1 MRTVG
6 KRSIVLYI
14 LLCLFIAGAVWL
26 VISLLMNGGKW
37 AMQPYNYHL
46 GTSNLGEITDRDGN
60 ILAKTEG
67 DVRVYSENE
76 TVRRSLLH
84 TVGDTDGMIS
94 TSVQATMRANLTGY
108 NFITGVNNT
117 VLNSLGG
124 NLKLTISSAVNEAA
138 YNALGDRNGA
148 VIVYDYTNG
157 DVISKVSK
165 PAYDPMNIPEDLQ
178 TSEAYKG
185 VFLDKV
191 LSQRFVPG
199 SIFKIV
205 TEAAAME
212 LWPDTWQSKEYNCEG
227 SVEIGGSRITC
238 LGTHGAQNAYQAF
251 GNSCNVYY
259 ALLANEIGAERLQK
273 KAEEMGFG
281 ESLSFGDIKCEPSF
295 IDLSAAGANQLGWA
309 GVGQYTTL
317 ANPYHMLALMG
328 AIANGGTY
336 VEPRLTDSL
345 DLFGAL
351 DSTDKRLTTAS
362 EASEL
367 KAMLRNNVEEYYGDW
382 LFPDGMQI
390 CAKSGTAELDGKKP
404 TCWFVGFSANPE
416 TPYAFVIM
424 VEEGEGGIDTAGNAA
439 AAIIGAVN
447 ANV

>member
-26 VISLLMNGGKW
+26 VFSLLLNGGKW

-46 GTSNLGEITDRDGN
+46 GSSNLGEITDRDGN
-60 ILAKTEG
+60 VLAKTEN
-67 DVRVYSENE
+67 DVRIYSDNE

-94 TSVQATMRANLTGY
+94 TSVQATMRSRLSGY

-124 NLKLTISSAVNEAA
+124 NLQLTISSSVNEAA

-148 VIVYDYTNG
+148 VLVYDYTNG
-157 DVISKVSK
+157 DIISKVSK

-178 TSEAYKG
+178 ENEAYKG
-185 VFLDKV
+185 VFLDKT

-199 SIFKIV
+199 SIFKLV

-212 LWPDTWQSKEYNCEG
+212 LWPDTWRNIEHNCES

-238 LGTHGAQNAYQAF
+238 LGTHGTQNAYQAI

-281 ESLSFGDIKCEPSF
+281 KSLKFGDVSCEPSF
-295 IDLSAAGANQLGWA
+295 IDLSSAGANQLGWA

-317 ANPYHMLALMG
+317 ANPYHMLVLMG
-328 AIANGGTY
+328 AIANGGSY
-336 VEPRLTDSL
+336 VEPRLTDSF
-345 DLFGAL
+345 DIL
-351 DSTDKRLTTAS
+351 DSLDSSSKQLMTS
-362 EASEL
+362 GEASEL
-367 KAMLRNNVEEYYGDW
+367 KSMMRSNVEGYYGDW

-390 CAKSGTAELDGKKP
+390 CAKSGTAELDDKKP
-404 TCWFVGFSANPE
+404 TCWFVGFSANPD
-416 TPYAFVIM
+416 TPYAFVVM
-424 VEEGEGGIDTAGNAA
+424 VEEGDGGMETAGNAA
-439 AAIIGAVN
+439 AQIISALHG
-447 ANV
+447 NV